1 MPQADISEAE
11 PITVAPEVRNSSV
24 VLTGVSPPGTKE
36 HVLTDGNEAPDKKIL
51 RKLLVRSNS
60 RKFMPSQSDEES
72 HHLSCMQKHMANIL
86 SLLSDALEGVETRHL
101 LKGFRRDT
109 NYDPLKF
116 VPAL

>member
-11 PITVAPEVRNSSV
+11 PITVAPEVHNSSV

-36 HVLTDGNEAPDKKIL
+36 HVLTDGNEAPDKNIL
-51 RKLLVRSNS
+51 RKLLVIGESNS
-60 RKFMPSQSDEES
+60 RKFMPSQSGEES

-101 LKGFRRDT
+101 LKGFRRLQWL
-109 NYDPLKF
+109 NI
-116 VPAL
+116 